1 MGWRFLFRSTSNN
14 KTLEQN
20 NETTS
25 PKSHGSKNLL
35 FNQISIV
42 YSNISHVDGRHCQ
55 VAWSHATLSMLFS
68 FCSVSVPIPLCCH
81 LLSLGPCGG
90 LLARFCGVQ
99 SGCRGASGGGGWVGG
114 LWPACSPGTHPTF
127 IIQTRRAPVCHRPPC
142 CTLIAP
148 PPLFCLSPPGTPA
161 FLSASGSHKS
171 ANPPALLTALPQSER
186 GRKGERDI
194 E

>member
-90 LLARFCGVQ
+90 LLARFRVGV
-99 SGCRGASGGGGWVGG
+99 GGQWRWGVGGWIMASMLTRHTSNLHHPDTSGS
-114 LWPACSPGTHPTF
+114 CMSPPSMLHTH
-127 IIQTRRAPVCHRPPC
+127 C
-142 CTLIAP
+142 P